1 MVLVRWGV
9 IYERR
14 QGMQRIEYRYKCPT
28 VVRGRQSSPT
38 TLDLESNSPQGSQA
52 ACSGHS
58 IDQNSTHGRGPGRT
72 TCYGADLRLREC
84 AFPKHLEHR
93 CCCSCNL
100 CIKQVAHTS
109 QLDGCTSDSNNNN
122 NKQTV
127 RRLTGVFGSLFW
139 LLMTPKLTYDT
150 GSDSDRPPVIG

>member
-1 MVLVRWGV
+1 MNVDKECCVLSTVISAQPWYGDDSPHLPPWIWNQTHHKGVRL
-9 IYERR
+9 
-14 QGMQRIEYRYKCPT
+14 
-28 VVRGRQSSPT
+28 VVLAT
-38 TLDLESNSPQGSQA
+38 HT
-52 ACSGHS
+52 
-58 IDQNSTHGRGPGRT
+58 DQNSTYGRGPGRT

-93 CCCSCNL
+93 CCCLCDL

-109 QLDGCTSDSNNNN
+109 QLDGCANDSNNNN

-139 LLMTPKLTYDT
+139 LLMTPKLDL
-150 GSDSDRPPVIG
+150 

>member
-1 MVLVRWGV
+1 MNVDKECSVLSTVTSAQPWYGDDSPHLPPWIWNQTHHIGVRQLV
-9 IYERR
+9 LA
-14 QGMQRIEYRYKCPT
+14 T
-28 VVRGRQSSPT
+28 HT
-38 TLDLESNSPQGSQA
+38 
-52 ACSGHS
+52 
-58 IDQNSTHGRGPGRT
+58 DQNSTHGRGPGRT

-139 LLMTPKLTYDT
+139 LLMTPKLDL
-150 GSDSDRPPVIG
+150 